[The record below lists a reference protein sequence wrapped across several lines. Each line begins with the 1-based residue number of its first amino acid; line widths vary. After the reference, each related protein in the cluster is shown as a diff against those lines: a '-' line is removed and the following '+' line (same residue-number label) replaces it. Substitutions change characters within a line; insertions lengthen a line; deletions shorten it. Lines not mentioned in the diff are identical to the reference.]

1 MHLPSGEVTLF
12 SLFLGFD
19 GGNIT
24 VKVEP
29 KLFLTQNL
37 HKRVV
42 GVEIP
47 PFYHLI
53 LASKFSL
60 PNVFVFSTNERNVC
74 DICVKYHI
82 RKSSF
87 DSNFCA
93 FLL

>member
-29 KLFLTQNL
+29 KLFLIQNL
-37 HKRVV
+37 QKRVV

-47 PFYHLI
+47 TFI
-53 LASKFSL
+53 
-60 PNVFVFSTNERNVC
+60 
-74 DICVKYHI
+74 I
-82 RKSSF
+82 
-87 DSNFCA
+87 
-93 FLL
+93 